1 MKKTGIKKLK
11 KILGKRI
18 IQLFY
23 RSLFFLSDESYI
35 KLIYRLRMGK
45 KLSLNPPLTFNEK
58 LQYLK
63 LYDHRALYTTLADK
77 LSVRDYIDEKIGSGH
92 SVPLLGVWSKVDEID
107 FSSLPSSFV
116 LKTNHDSG
124 NYIINDGSG
133 NFDIKKAKR
142 VLSSSL
148 RHNYY
153 RTTREWQYK
162 NIEPKIIAEKYLG
175 KDITDYKF
183 FVFNGKAKFM
193 YIEKE
198 SSSHPEQ
205 AIYDMAFN
213 RLDFSM
219 DDDISSVP
227 FVKPHFFEEMKSISE
242 RLSSSLPFLRVD
254 MYYCQGKVLVG
265 ELTLYHYGGF
275 IPFNPPETDKKIG
288 ELLNIDDIWGK

>member
-18 IQLFY
+18 IQFFY
-23 RSLFFLSDESYI
+23 RSLFFLSDESFI

-45 KLSLNPPLTFNEK
+45 KLSLNPPQTFNEK

-77 LSVRDYIDEKIGSGH
+77 FAVRGYIDEKIGKGH
-92 SVPLLGVWSKVDEID
+92 TVPLLGVWSKTEEID
-107 FSSLPSSFV
+107 FSSLPSTFV

-133 NFDIKKAKR
+133 NFDIKKAKKKLR
-142 VLSSSL
+142 YSL
-148 RHNYY
+148 KHNYY

-183 FVFNGKAKFM
+183 FVFGGEAEFM

-205 AIYDMAFN
+205 AIYDMDFK

-219 DDDISSVP
+219 DDDVSSVP
-227 FVKPHFFEEMKSISE
+227 FSKPPFFEEMKSISE

-254 MYYCQGKVLVG
+254 MYYCEGKVLVG

-275 IPFNPPETDKKIG
+275 IPFNPPETDKRIG
-288 ELLNIDDIWGK
+288 ELLNIDNIRGK